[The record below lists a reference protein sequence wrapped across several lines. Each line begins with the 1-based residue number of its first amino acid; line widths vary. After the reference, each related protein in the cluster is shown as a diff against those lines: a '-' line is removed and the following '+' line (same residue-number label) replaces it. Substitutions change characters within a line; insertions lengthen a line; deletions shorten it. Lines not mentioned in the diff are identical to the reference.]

1 MKPPALRILRSDVSF
16 DRLRFCGSAAD
27 HRHARCAG
35 RHDDNRR
42 QLFSAS
48 APAVRRHDQHGW
60 AGTAGDRFNGGQSAG
75 MQAVVQPAIR
85 LQCTSKVSF
94 GSKCE
99 ILIWSRCFPLYTR
112 KRTQVRHRAMSEK
125 CQNRTH
131 AERCRTSPCV
141 IATTIHPQTEASPAP
156 VGRNVYNSAML
167 TALFDKVG
175 IDLLCGDNVCT
186 AAVLVSV

>member
-42 QLFSAS
+42 QLSSAS

-125 CQNRTH
+125 CRYCCKRSKVASVRIFGETLK
-131 AERCRTSPCV
+131 R
-141 IATTIHPQTEASPAP
+141 EAIQG
-156 VGRNVYNSAML
+156 VR
-167 TALFDKVG
+167 FR
-175 IDLLCGDNVCT
+175 LLG
-186 AAVLVSV
+186 